1 MLYELAHWV
10 QKRCPWIWDAVE
22 WMNSA
27 LFAVMKGGRLR
38 RLEGCLVEGVR
49 LADVGDVDALVQF
62 FERQPEESFKWF
74 RPHGFDEETLG
85 KLLRRKSY
93 IIYVMEDEGEIIG
106 YAFLRCFVNGKCFLG
121 KMVDV
126 GHQGKGVCTVLC
138 TVGMKMANCLGIRM
152 FESIN
157 KENLGS
163 MRASQK
169 ACDVVVVEELENGDV
184 LIEDRMREMG
194 REGNRSDGEK

>member
-10 QKRCPWIWDAVE
+10 QKSCPWIWEGAE
-22 WMNSA
+22 WMNSE
-27 LFAVMKGGRLR
+27 LFGVLKMRGLR
-38 RLEGCLVEGVR
+38 RLEECLVEGVR
-49 LADVGDVDALVQF
+49 LAGVEDAGVLARF
-62 FERQPEESFKWF
+62 FERQPEESFRWF
-74 RPHGFDEETLG
+74 RPHRFDEGTMR
-85 KLLRRKSY
+85 KLLGRRSY

-126 GHQGKGVCTVLC
+126 RHRGKGVCTVLC
-138 TVGMKMANCLGIRM
+138 AVGMRMANCLGIRM

-157 KENLGS
+157 KENVGS

-169 ACDVVVVEELENGDV
+169 ACDVLVVEEMENGDV
-184 LIEDRMREMG
+184 LVEDRMREV
-194 REGNRSDGEK
+194 S